1 MRRTRRNVERKQT
14 NIIIDNIDISIKI
27 SCSSSMQGMNDS
39 EKLVSLLQSTLDPQV
54 RKQAEDELGN
64 VRTFS

>member
-1 MRRTRRNVERKQT
+1 
-14 NIIIDNIDISIKI
+14 
-27 SCSSSMQGMNDS
+27 MNDS